1 MLSRSQITATIPST
15 DISKTKDFYTKKIG
29 LSLVSEEEG
38 MLMLEAEDKSRL
50 LAYERPPA
58 KSEHTLV
65 TFLVND
71 IEKEVEE
78 LTAKGVVFE
87 QYDSDWIKT
96 DERGIAEFEGQKAAW
111 FKDPDQN
118 ILGIAQK

>member
-1 MLSRSQITATIPST
+1 MLNKSQITATIPST
-15 DISKTKDFYTKKIG
+15 DISKTKDFYTQKIG
-29 LSLVSEEEG
+29 LSLVSEEDG
-38 MLMLEAEDKSRL
+38 MLMLESEDKSRL

-65 TFLVND
+65 TFLVDD

-78 LTAKGVVFE
+78 LTGKGVVFE
-87 QYDSDWIKT
+87 QYDNDWIKT
-96 DERGIAEFEGQKAAW
+96 DKRGIAEFEGQKAAW

-118 ILGIAQK
+118 ILGLAQK

>member
-1 MLSRSQITATIPST
+1 MLNKSQITATIPST
-15 DISKTKDFYTKKIG
+15 DISKTKDFYTQKVG
-29 LSLVSEEEG
+29 LSLISEEDG
-38 MLMLEAEDKSRL
+38 MLILEAEDKSRL

-65 TFLVND
+65 TFLVDD

-78 LTAKGVVFE
+78 LTGKGVVFE
-87 QYDSDWIKT
+87 QYNSDWIKT

-118 ILGIAQK
+118 ILGLAQK